1 MSVIMAILVLFT
13 SYRHARRGATQKKVA
28 QYLEVSIY
36 SIKRWWKASKSN
48 IPLQLQTPN
57 SGRPRTL

>member
-1 MSVIMAILVLFT
+1 MNVRDHGILVRSQ

-28 QYLEVSIY
+28 QYLEVSIC

-48 IPLQLQTPN
+48 IPLITNPVQAGLV
-57 SGRPRTL
+57 L